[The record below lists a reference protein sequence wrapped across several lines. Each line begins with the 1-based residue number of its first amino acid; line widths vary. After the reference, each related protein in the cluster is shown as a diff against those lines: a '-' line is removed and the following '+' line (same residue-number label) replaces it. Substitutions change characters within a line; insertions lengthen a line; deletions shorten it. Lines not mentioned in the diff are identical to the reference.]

1 MPAVEVTFVPN
12 EKHSV
17 ANERLA
23 RGETAYGLRGSLAG
37 REIVCGYEV
46 GIRLSHSRTRTVR
59 RCITGA
65 RCGPRRE
72 TGYRHRG
79 ANITEDD
86 RVRPGAP

>member
-59 RCITGA
+59 RCINGA
-65 RCGPRRE
+65 RCSCRRE
-72 TGYRHRG
+72 TGYR
-79 ANITEDD
+79 
-86 RVRPGAP
+86 